1 MRAFVGPL
9 TRDLAN
15 AALAM
20 AQAALLAWRGNNP
33 QGLKCRVDLSNLGRV
48 DTSALAVVLGLQR
61 YARSLGFELVWIAMP
76 AALLELAKLS
86 SVDRL
91 IARA

>member
-9 TRDLAN
+9 TRDLAD
-15 AALAM
+15 AALTM
-20 AQAALLAWRGNNP
+20 AQADLLVWRDNHP
-33 QGLKCRVDLSNLGRV
+33 QGSKCTVDLSGLGRV

-61 YARSLGFELVWIAMP
+61 FARSLGFELVWAAMP

>member
-20 AQAALLAWRGNNP
+20 AQSELLVWRAENP
-33 QGLKCRVDLSNLGRV
+33 QGLKCSVDLSNLGRV

-61 YARSLGFELVWIAMP
+61 YARSLGFELVWTAMP

>member
-9 TRDLAN
+9 TRDLAD

-20 AQAALLAWRGNNP
+20 AQTDLVVWRGTNP
-33 QGLKCRVDLSNLGRV
+33 QSLKCTIDLSNLGRV
-48 DTSALAVVLGLQR
+48 DTSALAVVLGSQR
-61 YARSLGFELVWIAMP
+61 YARSLGFEVVWTSIP
-76 AALLELAKLS
+76 SALLELAKLS

>member
-1 MRAFVGPL
+1 MGVAV
-9 TRDLAN
+9 
-15 AALAM
+15 
-20 AQAALLAWRGNNP
+20 LAWRGNNP
-33 QGLKCRVDLSNLGRV
+33 KGLKCSVDLTSLEQV